1 MIIQIILFSRLNV
14 CSFYLQNIFLEL
26 EPSHDTMKGF
36 LKILLELTDRC
47 SKRVNMLHPSFLE
60 QTISVSKVGEE

>member
-14 CSFYLQNIFLEL
+14 CSFYLQNIFLE
-26 EPSHDTMKGF
+26 PDSHDTMKGF
-36 LKILLELTDRC
+36 LKILLELTGRC